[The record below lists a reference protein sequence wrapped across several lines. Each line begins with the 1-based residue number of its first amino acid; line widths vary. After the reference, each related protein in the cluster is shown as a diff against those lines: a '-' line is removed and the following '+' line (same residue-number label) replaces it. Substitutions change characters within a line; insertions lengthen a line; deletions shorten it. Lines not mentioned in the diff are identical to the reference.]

1 MYYCEC
7 KQKLKTGEAW
17 EQGYVVRP
25 VFASTLLANLVNPMW
40 YFNVSVQVYKPE
52 PEGELLSSKLTLGCF
67 WYDVIRQ

>member
-25 VFASTLLANLVNPMW
+25 VFASTLLANLVNPMR
-40 YFNVSVQVYKPE
+40 YFDVSVQVYE
-52 PEGELLSSKLTLGCF
+52 PEGELLSSKLKLGRTLMF
-67 WYDVIRQ
+67 LV